1 MKKKEI
7 LKVYK
12 FRYCATLY
20 GSPYDEK
27 YGTLVSTRELKK
39 NDTVVVEK
47 LHVGVFIGKIEED
60 VSDNDRFK
68 VCDEKE
74 KLIQHVGYK
83 YLKKVDISDFMEE
96 QEKRI
101 RKQELQ
107 KLMEKK
113 FAELDKEMK
122 YKFYAENNDEMK
134 ELYEEYINL

>member
-1 MKKKEI
+1 MRKKEV
-7 LKVYK
+7 LKVYN
-12 FRYCATLY
+12 FRYCGTLY
-20 GSPYDEK
+20 GSHYDEK
-27 YGTLVSTRELKK
+27 HGTLVSTQELKK
-39 NDTVVVEK
+39 DDTVVVEK

-60 VSDNDRFK
+60 VSNNTRFK
-68 VCDEKE
+68 VCNEKE
-74 KLIQHVGYK
+74 KLIQDVGYK

-113 FAELDKEMK
+113 FEELDKEMK

-134 ELYEEYINL
+134 ELYDEYINL